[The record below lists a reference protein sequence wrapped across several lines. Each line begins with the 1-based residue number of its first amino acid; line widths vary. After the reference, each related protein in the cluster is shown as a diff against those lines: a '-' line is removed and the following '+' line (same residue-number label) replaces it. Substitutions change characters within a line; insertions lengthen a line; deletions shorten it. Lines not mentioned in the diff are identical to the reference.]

1 MKLSSKVDSSETTQ
15 EFYTSLPNVK
25 NDILDLEKFY
35 ATKRASDRVEEVENS
50 LRRSFSDKV
59 NGQIYEYLK
68 GDNSYKRD
76 FWRKFINLM
85 SIFEDREQENTA
97 ILDESTY
104 GEEETVVVLPK
115 KDENS
120 ETSIL
125 NYMEKGW
132 EDGEYSVGKLKS

>member
-1 MKLSSKVDSSETTQ
+1 MKLSSRVDSSETTQ

-25 NDILDLEKFY
+25 NDILDLEKFI
-35 ATKRASDRVEEVENS
+35 ATKKASDRVEEVENS

-85 SIFEDREQENTA
+85 SIFEDREQ
-97 ILDESTY
+97 
-104 GEEETVVVLPK
+104 
-115 KDENS
+115 
-120 ETSIL
+120 
-125 NYMEKGW
+125 
-132 EDGEYSVGKLKS
+132 